1 MSDKLIKLYTEIL
14 QCASMTADNE
24 GFVSF
29 SMVGKKEPVLIEG
42 KRLVLPT
49 LENQRNPQPDQ
60 KIIFHPLT
68 ENVMRN
74 ESETLGKLRSV
85 FNIKL
90 NYAFAALAQNLL
102 TIATSV
108 ADHAK
113 LNPAQSEMLSWTKT
127 ADEQTVVNFSRMMT
141 NVIKEKYDSA
151 FVNIYLKRSGTVNM
165 TKYARVGVVT
175 FPLYTE
181 LCTDQETVYGVKV
194 RTKDREAI
202 KGIHE
207 YIFSKIKEKEGYNV
221 GSNSLVAPFL
231 DSLMRTLMGIG
242 SDINAVVD
250 LFENKINDSDEL
262 KFSADWWDDFINMD
276 SLVNEIRK
284 IPPQKGNEGTVT
296 QAPVPMNQVQTTQ
309 TQTAPIPA
317 MTPSYVPQH
326 VHPSTQFQQ
335 QAPAPALTENGK
347 VDFRSIVAQN
357 PHAFPQQT
365 FGYQNNYMPQQVN
378 AQVLHGSTPRW
389 AQPQMQP
396 MMNQMQNPWQ
406 QQPQQ
411 MQQSPWGMSN
421 NNGFMRV

>member
-1 MSDKLIKLYTEIL
+1 
-14 QCASMTADNE
+14 MTADSE

-29 SMVGKKEPVLIEG
+29 SMVGKKEPVLIDG

-49 LENQRNPQPDQ
+49 QENQRNPQPDQ

-74 ESETLGKLRSV
+74 ESETLNKLRSV

-108 ADHAK
+108 SDHAK
-113 LNPAQSEMLSWTKT
+113 LNPSQSEMLSWVKT
-127 ADEQTVVNFSRMMT
+127 ADEQTVVNFSKMMT

-175 FPLYTE
+175 FPLYAE
-181 LCTDQETVYGVKV
+181 LCTEQETVYGVKV

-262 KFSADWWDDFINMD
+262 KFSSDWWDDFINMD

-296 QAPVPMNQVQTTQ
+296 QASVPMNQVQPTQ
-309 TQTAPIPA
+309 TQPASMALAPAYMGQQPA
-317 MTPSYVPQH
+317 TV
-326 VHPSTQFQQ
+326 QFQQ

-357 PHAFPQQT
+357 PQAFPQQT

-378 AQVLHGSTPRW
+378 AQTLHSSTPRW

-406 QQPQQ
+406 QQQQ
-411 MQQSPWGMSN
+411 FQQPPWGMQ